1 MAHIANRSRF
11 RVTVKNRPDLTRH
24 FSFDK
29 VTAVEAYMGELRAQ
43 RLKPKVVQLDESWLV
58 RIRDKGHKP
67 LEATFG
73 SEAAATQF
81 VDKTTEERKRGLFID
96 YTAAL
101 KVTFADLLVRYLL
114 DEAWKTKSGQ
124 VLAYTLEGWLEDS
137 GPRGVEMLQRYRE
150 EQRARGRH
158 ARTPKF
164 KMRQSSNELAW
175 IHKRLAEITTVD
187 IEDSLM
193 KTLRTYLGKRSSR
206 ILEGDRNPQWA
217 ESLQQHKTLLSEDP
231 CMRYGGPLLAGD
243 HAEVDEL
250 REVLN
255 ISDSSWFMRKLYL
268 AQVRAAVRHQAEEC
282 DEQACG
288 HDTPAT
294 ATSSTSS
301 GREDRAAGYSP
312 GSYSA
317 CDASPPRTRREPCV
331 GYCELEDDELQPQG
345 TIAVRGPVRS

>member
-29 VTAVEAYMGELRAQ
+29 VAAVEAYMSELRDQ
-43 RLKPKVVQLDESWLV
+43 RLKPKAVQLDESWLV

-67 LEATFG
+67 LEATFS

-101 KVTFADLLVRYLL
+101 KVTFADLVVRYLL

-137 GPRGVEMLQRYRE
+137 GPRGAEMLQRYRE

-158 ARTPKF
+158 ARTPQF

-175 IHKRLAEITTVD
+175 IHKRLAEITTSD
-187 IEDSLM
+187 IEDFINDRLEVVMPSTADREIDRLKAIFKVALTVWDYHLAKNPM
-193 KTLRTYLGKRSSR
+193 DAVRRPKFFNERDRR
-206 ILEGDRNPQWA
+206 ISADEETR
-217 ESLQQHKTLLSEDP
+217 
-231 CMRYGGPLLAGD
+231 LLAALSQLDFERAVESKLTLHGS
-243 HAEVDEL
+243 AAL
-250 REVLN
+250 RRHEALTGTHRTPP
-255 ISDSSWFMRKLYL
+255 FP
-268 AQVRAAVRHQAEEC
+268 AA
-282 DEQACG
+282 
-288 HDTPAT
+288 PWL
-294 ATSSTSS
+294 
-301 GREDRAAGYSP
+301 
-312 GSYSA
+312 
-317 CDASPPRTRREPCV
+317 PPR
-331 GYCELEDDELQPQG
+331 
-345 TIAVRGPVRS
+345 VRLVEV